1 MVYIV
6 LLGRSGEELFRAEIG
21 GISNPRHGESSGIGG
36 ISSPEL
42 GLYTLWGRGWFW
54 PLGQLVFCG

>member
-21 GISNPRHGESSGIGG
+21 GISNP
-36 ISSPEL
+36 EL
-42 GLYTLWGRGWFW
+42 WEKPRAWWDFKDRD
-54 PLGQLVFCG
+54 